1 MFQEKAFILHFGSG
15 VSIHGGNSICGGAA
29 NPGDGGAPVAEGGGG
44 GAPNGE
50 GGPGEHGGGGTHP
63 GEAGGGGGG
72 GAPPG
77 ETGGGGGRGTH
88 PGEESGGAGGGG
100 GPPGARGGGG
110 GGGGAGDRVIL
121 GAEFCKDSVAVL
133 LPLDI
138 TLRLD
143 IFAGAVI
150 SPSSV

>member
-1 MFQEKAFILHFGSG
+1 MFQENAFILHLGSG
-15 VSIHGGNSICGGAA
+15 VVIHGGNSICGTAA
-29 NPGDGGAPVAEGGGG
+29 NPGDGGAPK
-44 GAPNGE
+44 GE

-77 ETGGGGGRGTH
+77 VAGGGGGGGTQ
-88 PGEESGGAGGGG
+88 PGEAGGGGAGGGG
-100 GPPGARGGGG
+100 GPPGAGGGGG
-110 GGGGAGDRVIL
+110 GGGGAGDTVML

-133 LPLDI
+133 PPLDI

-143 IFAGAVI
+143 IFDGAVI
-150 SPSSV
+150 SPSSVCTSLFSFR